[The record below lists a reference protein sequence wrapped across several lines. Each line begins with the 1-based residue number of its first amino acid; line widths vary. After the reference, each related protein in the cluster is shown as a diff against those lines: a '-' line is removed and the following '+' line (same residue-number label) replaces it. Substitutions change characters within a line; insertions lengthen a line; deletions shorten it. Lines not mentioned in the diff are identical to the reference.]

1 MTGDYAAGRATAKA
15 RVLVAP
21 HPGPLCV
28 PLQTTVAHQR
38 FVALDETTDSDN
50 VSVHEESHAL

>member
-1 MTGDYAAGRATAKA
+1 MTGDHAAVRATAKA
-15 RVLVAP
+15 RALVVP

-28 PLQTTVAHQR
+28 PLQTTVAHR
-38 FVALDETTDSDN
+38 GFVALDETTDSGN